1 MTSKMTRRAILA
13 GVSAT
18 VAAAAVPAAAI
29 ENPDA
34 ELLDLAARWPA
45 LDRLHSAA
53 QERAELLLFEVRRSV
68 WFPARIAYPSN
79 RTMPRSVEDLR
90 QRHAANPRRMR
101 SALRALATWEREVD
115 RQLAATEYPA
125 LKREEDRLWRECEDL
140 FARIMSI
147 RATTPAG
154 MLAKLEL
161 YPDSLPDEMTGSVYD
176 DLQALAGRAVS

>member
-1 MTSKMTRRAILA
+1 
-13 GVSAT
+13 
-18 VAAAAVPAAAI
+18 
-29 ENPDA
+29 
-34 ELLDLAARWPA
+34 
-45 LDRLHSAA
+45 
-53 QERAELLLFEVRRSV
+53 
-68 WFPARIAYPSN
+68 
-79 RTMPRSVEDLR
+79 MPRSVEDLR

-154 MLAKLEL
+154 MLAKLDTLGEV
-161 YPDSLPDEMTGSVYD
+161 PLPDDACASVYN
-176 DLQALAGRAVS
+176 DLCALAGIQA